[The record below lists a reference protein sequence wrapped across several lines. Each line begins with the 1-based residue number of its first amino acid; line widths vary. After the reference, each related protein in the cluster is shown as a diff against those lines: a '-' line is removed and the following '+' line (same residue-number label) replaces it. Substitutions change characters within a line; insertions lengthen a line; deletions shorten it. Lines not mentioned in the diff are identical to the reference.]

1 MKTLVVFYSRSGT
14 TKRVAQEVAKALN
27 ADIDEVIDKKSRKG
41 ILGFLRAGYDATRGK
56 TTEIE
61 FEKDPSGYDLVVIGT
76 PVWNGRVTPAIR
88 TYLLRN
94 REKIKNAV
102 FFSTC
107 AGRPGKCLEQ
117 MEELWGKKP
126 ILKKILIRKGLDEGT
141 EEPVN
146 ELKTLMGST
155 P

>member
-1 MKTLVVFYSRSGT
+1 MKTLVVLYSRSGT

-27 ADIDEVIDKKSRKG
+27 ADIDELIDKKSRKG

-61 FEKDPSGYDLVVIGT
+61 FEKDPYDYDLVIVGT
-76 PVWNGRVTPAIR
+76 PIWNGRVTPAIR

-94 REKIKNAV
+94 REKIKNAA

-126 ILKKILIRKGLDEGT
+126 ILRKVLIRKRLDEGT
-141 EEPVN
+141 EELAE
-146 ELKTLMGST
+146 ELKKFVIIS
-155 P
+155 

>member
-1 MKTLVVFYSRSGT
+1 MKTLVLFYSRSGT

-27 ADIDEVIDKKSRKG
+27 ADIDELIDKKSRKG

-61 FEKDPSGYDLVVIGT
+61 FEKDPYDYDLVIVGT
-76 PVWNGRVTPAIR
+76 PIWNGRVTPAIR
-88 TYLLRN
+88 TYLLWN
-94 REKIKNAV
+94 REKIKNAA

-126 ILKKILIRKGLDEGT
+126 ILRKVLIRKRLDEGT
-141 EEPVN
+141 EELAE
-146 ELKTLMGST
+146 ELKKFVIIS
-155 P
+155 

>member
-27 ADIDEVIDKKSRKG
+27 ADIDELIDKKSRKG
-41 ILGFLRAGYDATRGK
+41 VLGFLRAGYDATRGK

-61 FEKDPSGYDLVVIGT
+61 FEKDPYDYDLVIVGT
-76 PVWNGRVTPAIR
+76 PIWNGRVTPAIR
-88 TYLLRN
+88 TYLLWN
-94 REKIKNAV
+94 REKIKNAA

-126 ILKKILIRKGLDEGT
+126 ILRKVLIRKRLDEGT
-141 EEPVN
+141 EELAE
-146 ELKTLMGST
+146 ELKKFVIIS
-155 P
+155 

>member
-1 MKTLVVFYSRSGT
+1 MKTLIAFYSRSGT

-27 ADIDEVIDKKSRKG
+27 ADIDELIDKKSRKG

-61 FEKDPSGYDLVVIGT
+61 FEKDPYDYDLVIVGT
-76 PVWNGRVTPAIR
+76 PIWNGRVTPAIR

-94 REKIKNAV
+94 QEKIKNAA

-126 ILKKILIRKGLDEGT
+126 ILRKVLIRKRLDEGT
-141 EEPVN
+141 EELAE
-146 ELKTLMGST
+146 ELKKFVIIS
-155 P
+155 

>member
-27 ADIDEVIDKKSRKG
+27 ADIDELIDKKSRKG

-61 FEKDPSGYDLVVIGT
+61 FEKDPYDYDLVIVGT
-76 PVWNGRVTPAIR
+76 PIWNGRVTPAIR
-88 TYLLRN
+88 TYLLWN
-94 REKIKNAV
+94 REKIKNAA

-107 AGRPGKCLEQ
+107 AGRPGKCPEQ

-126 ILKKILIRKGLDEGT
+126 ILRKVLIRKRLDEGT
-141 EEPVN
+141 EELAE
-146 ELKTLMGST
+146 ELKKFVIIS
-155 P
+155 

>member
-27 ADIDEVIDKKSRKG
+27 ADIDELIDKKSRKG

-61 FEKDPSGYDLVVIGT
+61 FEKDPYDYDLVIVGT
-76 PVWNGRVTPAIR
+76 PIWNGRVTPAIR
-88 TYLLRN
+88 TYLLWN
-94 REKIKNAV
+94 REKIKNAA

-126 ILKKILIRKGLDEGT
+126 ILRKVLIRKRLDEGT
-141 EEPVN
+141 EELAE
-146 ELKTLMGST
+146 ELKKFVIIS
-155 P
+155 

>member
-27 ADIDEVIDKKSRKG
+27 ADIDELIDKKSRKG

-61 FEKDPSGYDLVVIGT
+61 FEKDPYDYDLVIVGT
-76 PVWNGRVTPAIR
+76 PIWNGRVTPAIR

-94 REKIKNAV
+94 REKIKNAA

-126 ILKKILIRKGLDEGT
+126 ILRKVLIRKRLDEGT
-141 EEPVN
+141 EELAE
-146 ELKTLMGST
+146 ELKKFVIIS
-155 P
+155 

>member
-27 ADIDEVIDKKSRKG
+27 ADVDEVIDKKPRNG
-41 ILGFLRAGYDATRGK
+41 ILGFLIAGYDATKGK

-94 REKIKNAV
+94 REKIKNVA

-117 MEELWGKKP
+117 MEEILGKKP
-126 ILKKILIRKGLDEGT
+126 VLRKVLVKKRLEEGVKELVERLKALSGPI
-141 EEPVN
+141 P
-146 ELKTLMGST
+146 
-155 P
+155 

>member
-27 ADIDEVIDKKSRKG
+27 ADIDELIDKKSRKG

-61 FEKDPSGYDLVVIGT
+61 FEKDPYDYDLVIVGT
-76 PVWNGRVTPAIR
+76 PIWNSRVTPAIR
-88 TYLLRN
+88 TYLLWN
-94 REKIKNAV
+94 REKIKNAA

-126 ILKKILIRKGLDEGT
+126 ILRKVLIRKRLDEGT
-141 EEPVN
+141 EELAE
-146 ELKTLMGST
+146 ELKKFVIIS
-155 P
+155 